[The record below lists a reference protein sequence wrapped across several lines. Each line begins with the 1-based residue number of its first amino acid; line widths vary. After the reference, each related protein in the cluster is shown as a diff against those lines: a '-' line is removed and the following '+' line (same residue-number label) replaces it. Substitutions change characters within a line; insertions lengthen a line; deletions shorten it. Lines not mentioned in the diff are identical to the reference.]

1 MALYIKNIGCNHCK
15 LMLQSELHNLG
26 LHCRDL
32 GTGMVEIKEDVSL
45 NLQNQLSKTLTKYG
59 LELVVDNKSM
69 IIAKIKNLINELI
82 NNPEEERKIVLSSYM
97 SDKLH
102 YNYKYLYNLF
112 IGVTGMSINWYYITQ
127 KVERVKYLIK
137 YEQLPVSEISYRLN
151 YSSVAHLS
159 AQFKKVTGL
168 TPSEYKN
175 MQTKTPFREHTV
187 KNADLELKLA

>member
-1 MALYIKNIGCNHCK
+1 M
-15 LMLQSELHNLG
+15 MLQSELRSLG

-32 GTGMVEIKEDVSL
+32 GTGMVEIKDDVSS
-45 NLQNQLSKTLTKYG
+45 NLQYQLGKILTKYG
-59 LELVVDNKSM
+59 LELVLDNKSM
-69 IIAKIKNLINELI
+69 IITKIKALINELI
-82 NNPEEERKIVLSSYM
+82 DNPEEERKIVLSSYM

-127 KVERVKYLIK
+127 KIERVKYLIA

-175 MQTKTPFREHTV
+175 MEKNTTFREHAV
-187 KNADLELKLA
+187 KNAGFELKLA